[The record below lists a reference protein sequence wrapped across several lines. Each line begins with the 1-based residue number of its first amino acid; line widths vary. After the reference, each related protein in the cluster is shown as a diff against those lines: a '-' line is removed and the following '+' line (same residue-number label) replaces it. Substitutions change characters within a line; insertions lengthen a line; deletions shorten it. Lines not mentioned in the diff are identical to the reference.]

1 MPNKKKTL
9 LRIVLYLILAYVPV
23 YILEFAY
30 SDKNGG
36 LTSIL
41 AGNTLMLYP
50 AAAVIITRLVT
61 REGFH
66 DSFLGFGKRNSGKY
80 YALAVLYPI
89 ALPYVSALILHLFVV
104 KNGSIADSAAA
115 SDGTMAVA
123 MLLLSIVSGF
133 ATAVHGF
140 GEELGW
146 RGYLTP
152 KLEELMPTP
161 AAVIVTGIIWALWH
175 GPLLAYGYDFGRD
188 YGFFPYGGFIAM
200 IVMCVFW
207 SAFLTWLTKRT
218 NSVYPAA
225 LCHML
230 IDALL
235 TANFTSFAYNADGE
249 KFELRTNEFWG
260 QIISVFPMIIA
271 AGTVSM
277 ILLCRKKKTVSQ
289 NAEVLS

>member
-1 MPNKKKTL
+1 MKNKKKTL
-9 LRIVLYLILAYVPV
+9 LRILLYLVLTYVPV
-23 YILEFAY
+23 YILGFAF
-30 SDKNGG
+30 SDKNGS
-36 LTSIL
+36 LTSVF

-50 AAAVIITRLVT
+50 AIAVIITRLVT
-61 REGFH
+61 KEDFRN
-66 DSFLGFGKRNSGKY
+66 SFLGFGKRNSGKY

-89 ALPYVSALILHLFVV
+89 ALTYVSALLLHLFVV
-104 KNGSIADSAAA
+104 KNGSISDSAAL

-161 AAVIVTGIIWALWH
+161 LAIVVTGIIWALWH

-188 YGFFPYGGFIAM
+188 YDFFPYGGFIAM
-200 IVMCVFW
+200 IVMCIAL

-218 NSVYPAA
+218 GSVYPAA
-225 LCHML
+225 LCHMVL
-230 IDALL
+230 DL
-235 TANFTSFAYNADGE
+235 TLTSEFSLFAARADGTP
-249 KFELRTNEFWG
+249 FEYRVSEFWVL
-260 QIISVFPMIIA
+260 ILTTFPVMIVC
-271 AGTVSM
+271 GMVCM
-277 ILLCRKKKTVSQ
+277 VLLRKKRISD
-289 NAEVLS
+289 